1 MSTPTAGS
9 SAVGPTPDA
18 PAQDTSG
25 ITSRLVLEYVERTG
39 GRSSVEAVLA
49 HCGLG
54 DRETW
59 LRDESSWLP
68 YGMKVALFRS
78 AAEVLD
84 DPDVM
89 RHVGQS
95 ALELNVGQGLT
106 LGLRALGSPRLVYQN
121 VVRANAKF
129 SRSHAMELLELRADF
144 ARVNF
149 VDLIGVEFEPLDC
162 QYNHGLLSCVPGLFG
177 LPPAQVSHPECIG
190 DGAPACVYEVSWSSE
205 GDWVRAAVGAGAASA
220 TALGAALLLA
230 PVAVPAA
237 AGLSLV
243 AAGLSGRR
251 VLRSRRARWNSLER
265 EVRLQAEVTDRLFA
279 SMQDLVTEL
288 RIDEVLAKITEN
300 AGTAVGGKQFALL
313 LEEEHGLRGASTAAL
328 PAKATAAI
336 ERWADA
342 TARLQETPLLVDDC
356 GSVPELAGLA
366 GHAGPLRSLCAA
378 PLMYR
383 GQRLGVLVALAEQ
396 ARIFLPRDVDLVQ
409 WYASQA
415 AVALANARFYAMQ
428 EELASRDHLTG
439 LLNHREF
446 HQTLERE
453 LERARRSDR
462 PVSVAMLD
470 LDDFKHVNDERGH
483 ARGDIVLAA
492 VGEAIDGASR
502 AGDLVFRVGGDEFAV
517 LLPETDRVHAARVA
531 QRTCETI
538 AAVGVGVTASFGIAT
553 WPDDGGSKEV
563 VLAEADHRLYAMKRS
578 ATGQRA

>member
-1 MSTPTAGS
+1 
-9 SAVGPTPDA
+9 
-18 PAQDTSG
+18 
-25 ITSRLVLEYVERTG
+25 
-39 GRSSVEAVLA
+39 
-49 HCGLG
+49 
-54 DRETW
+54 
-59 LRDESSWLP
+59 
-68 YGMKVALFRS
+68 
-78 AAEVLD
+78 
-84 DPDVM
+84 
-89 RHVGQS
+89 
-95 ALELNVGQGLT
+95 
-106 LGLRALGSPRLVYQN
+106 
-121 VVRANAKF
+121 
-129 SRSHAMELLELRADF
+129 MELLELRADF

-177 LPPAQVSHPECIG
+177 LPPAQVSHPECMG

-205 GDWVRAAVGAGAASA
+205 GDWVRAAVGAGAASTA
-220 TALGAALLLA
+220 ALGAALLLA
-230 PVAVPAA
+230 PVALPAA

-243 AAGLSGRR
+243 AAGLTGRR

-279 SMQDLVTEL
+279 SMQDLVSEL

-313 LEEEHGLRGASTAAL
+313 LEEEDGLRRASTAAL
-328 PAKATAAI
+328 PAEATAAI
-336 ERWADA
+336 ERWADS
-342 TARLQETPLLVDDC
+342 TARLRETPVLVDDC
-356 GSVPELAGLA
+356 GSVPQLAGLA
-366 GHAGPLRSLCAA
+366 GYSGPLRSLCAA

-396 ARIFLPRDVDLVQ
+396 ARTFLPRDVDLVQ

-502 AGDLVFRVGGDEFAV
+502 AGDLVFRVGGDEFAI
-517 LLPETDRVHAARVA
+517 LLPETERADAAQVA

-538 AAVGVGVTASFGIAT
+538 SAVGVGVTASFGVAT

-578 ATGQRA
+578 ATGQRSGAAPGEKRFR